1 MIRRFAVVFASLALA
16 AAFACSRPAAKT
28 PVRDTLYRHLDGDL
42 PGLDPTTA
50 NEELA
55 TRVEEMIFR
64 SLVGIDR
71 ELRIVPALA
80 LSWAVSS
87 DRLVYDFR
95 LDPNARW
102 DDGSP
107 VTSADVAFTIDRVR
121 NPKVPAVNWKWGF
134 EDVARVETPDPL
146 TVIVRFDHPYAERL
160 LAFSVPIV
168 SAAAFTK
175 NPDAMGRHPVGSGPY
190 RLESWQPKQK
200 ITLVRRADAPSS
212 QFPFAR
218 IVFRVIP
225 DNAVRFQAGSR
236 GELDEFKVTRDQRLA
251 AERGAD
257 FQAHNRLLNVS
268 QFLVVEV
275 VYNLHNS
282 FLADRRVRKALALSW
297 PRADSA
303 LRLYPPDGASLVSGP
318 YPASARENASDVPLP
333 AYDPAAAAR
342 LLEEAG
348 WTLGK
353 DGLRH
358 RGGKKAS
365 LEFLYPSAQPS
376 PANIAQIFQQA
387 YGKIGVE
394 LTLRTL
400 DWATF
405 TDRFAA
411 GEFELAT
418 FANTFLPPHLDQ
430 YPYLHS
436 SQAPPNGENAGFY
449 RNPEADRALEAA
461 QRETDEAKRIE
472 LYRQVHR
479 IVAADPPADFLWSV
493 GQYWGVSKSL
503 TGVEVSSLGLFH
515 FVPGPLGWKPSPPPK
530 R

>member
-1 MIRRFAVVFASLALA
+1 MIRRFAVVLASMALA
-16 AAFACSRPAAKT
+16 AAFACSRSAAKT

-42 PGLDPTTA
+42 KGLDPTTA
-50 NEELA
+50 TEELA
-55 TRVEEMIFR
+55 MRVEEMMFR

-80 LSWAVSS
+80 RTWAVSS

-134 EDVARVETPDPL
+134 EDVAKVETPNPL

-160 LAFSVPIV
+160 LAFSMPIV
-168 SAAAFTK
+168 SAAAFAK
-175 NPDAMGRHPVGSGPY
+175 NADAIGRHPVGSGPY
-190 RLESWQPKQK
+190 RLESWQPNQK
-200 ITLVRRADAPSS
+200 ITLVRRADAPAN
-212 QFPFAR
+212 QYPFAR

-236 GELDEFKVTRDQRLA
+236 GELDEFRVTRDQRPA
-251 AERGAD
+251 AEHGTD
-257 FQAHNRLLNVS
+257 FQAHNRLLKVP

-275 VYNLHNS
+275 VYNLHNP
-282 FLADRRVRKALALSW
+282 FLADRRVRKALALSL
-297 PRADSA
+297 PRADTA
-303 LRLYPPDGASLVSGP
+303 LHLYPPDGADLVSGP
-318 YPASARENASDVPLP
+318 YPAGARENASDVHPP

-342 LLEEAG
+342 LLDEAG
-348 WTLGK
+348 WKLGQE
-353 DGLRH
+353 GLRH

-365 LEFLYPSAQPS
+365 LEILYPGIQPYL
-376 PANIAQIFQQA
+376 NIAQIFQQA

-394 LTLRTL
+394 LTLRAL
-400 DWATF
+400 DWASSQ
-405 TDRFAA
+405 DRLAK
-411 GEFELAT
+411 GEFELAPY
-418 FANTFLPPHLDQ
+418 ANIFLPPHLDQ

-436 SQAPPNGENAGFY
+436 SQAPPNGENYGFY
-449 RNPEADRALEAA
+449 QNPEADRVLEAA
-461 QRETDEAKRIE
+461 QRETDETKRIE
-472 LYRQVHR
+472 LFRQVHR

-503 TGVEVSSLGLFH
+503 TDVEVSSLGLFH
-515 FVPGPLGWKPSPPPK
+515 FVPGPLGWKPIPPPK